1 MGVGTGLRE
10 VHDVTSEG
18 ADTLTSHGV
27 TLVGHSRRA
36 NLAMKAGVTAY
47 LILLEGFLHLL
58 QVGQETDVARELV
71 AGGSDTGEDR
81 EDVVVNLTGVCLTRH
96 RNLTRESH
104 QLTHALV
111 ELLDLLVVSFKQVQE
126 GGLGTGSALDTTEGE
141 VLVLV
146 LQVLQIEEEVLG
158 PQAST
163 LTNSRAMKEAEER
176 DRKKKDM

>member
-27 TLVGHSRRA
+27 TLVGHGRRT

-81 EDVVVNLTGVCLTRH
+81 EDVVVNLTGVRLTRH

-104 QLTHALV
+104 QLTHTLV

-126 GGLGTGSALDTTEGE
+126 GGLGAGGALDATEGE

-163 LTNSRAMKEAEER
+163 LTNSREMKEAEER
-176 DRKKKDM
+176 GRKKKDM

>member
-1 MGVGTGLRE
+1 M
-10 VHDVTSEG
+10 
-18 ADTLTSHGV
+18 
-27 TLVGHSRRA
+27 
-36 NLAMKAGVTAY
+36 
-47 LILLEGFLHLL
+47 
-58 QVGQETDVARELV
+58 
-71 AGGSDTGEDR
+71 
-81 EDVVVNLTGVCLTRH
+81 
-96 RNLTRESH
+96 
-104 QLTHALV
+104 
-111 ELLDLLVVSFKQVQE
+111 VSFKQVQE

>member
-81 EDVVVNLTGVCLTRH
+81 
-96 RNLTRESH
+96 
-104 QLTHALV
+104 
-111 ELLDLLVVSFKQVQE
+111 
-126 GGLGTGSALDTTEGE
+126 
-141 VLVLV
+141 
-146 LQVLQIEEEVLG
+146 
-158 PQAST
+158 
-163 LTNSRAMKEAEER
+163 
-176 DRKKKDM
+176 